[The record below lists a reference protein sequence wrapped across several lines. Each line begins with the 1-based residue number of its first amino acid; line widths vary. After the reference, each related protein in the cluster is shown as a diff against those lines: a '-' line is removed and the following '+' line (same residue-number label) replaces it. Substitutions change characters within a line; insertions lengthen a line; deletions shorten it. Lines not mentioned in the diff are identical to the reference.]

1 MYIKANAK
9 INVFLDVVSVRK
21 DGYHNLNM
29 IMLPLELH
37 DTIEIEKAPYSQTT
51 FVVNDR
57 VYKEETSFD
66 LIRKTISSLEDNHNL
81 EDRFN
86 ISVHKEIPIC
96 AGLGG
101 GSCNA
106 AATYKAIKKLSKIQ
120 MDEDKELNFC
130 LSLGADVPFCMANV
144 PAHVEGIGE
153 KVTPIKL
160 ASKYYVL
167 IIQPDKGLSTE
178 KVFKASNS
186 KKMKH
191 GNVDQV
197 IKALAEDNEELLAK
211 AMMNSLEETSIELVP
226 EIKEIKEMF
235 IKDGFKCAMMTGSG
249 SCVFAL
255 TKDRRF
261 ARAKYN
267 KYLKAGYNA
276 ILTRTL

>member
-1 MYIKANAK
+1 MYVKANAK
-9 INVFLDVVSVRK
+9 INVYLDVVGLRK
-21 DGYHNLNM
+21 DGYHDLNM
-29 IMLPLELH
+29 VMLPLELH
-37 DTIEIEKAPYSQTT
+37 DTIEIERVPFANST
-51 FVVNDR
+51 FVINDH
-57 VYKEETSFD
+57 VYKEETCFD
-66 LIRKTISSLEDNHNL
+66 LIRKTVSTLENKHCLKDK
-81 EDRFN
+81 FN

-106 AATYKAIKKLSKIQ
+106 AATYKAIKKISKIE
-120 MDEDKELNFC
+120 MTPEEELDFC

-153 KVTPIKL
+153 KVTPIAIANKF
-160 ASKYYVL
+160 YV
-167 IIQPDKGLSTE
+167 IIIKPEKGLSTE
-178 KVFKASNS
+178 KVFKASNL

-191 GNVDQV
+191 GDVNKV
-197 IKALAEDNEELLAK
+197 IKALEIGDEELLAS

-235 IKDGFKCAMMTGSG
+235 IADGFKCAMMTGSG

-255 TKDRRF
+255 TTNKKLATSRF
-261 ARAKYN
+261 KAYE
-267 KYLKAGYNA
+267 KAGYNV